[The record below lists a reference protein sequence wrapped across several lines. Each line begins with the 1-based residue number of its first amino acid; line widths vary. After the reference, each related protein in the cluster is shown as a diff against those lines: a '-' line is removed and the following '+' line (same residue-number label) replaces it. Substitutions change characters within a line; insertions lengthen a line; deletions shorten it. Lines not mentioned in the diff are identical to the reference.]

1 MGLKIETE
9 KITLNQWFEQW
20 MSLYMITRLKKTTI
34 SNYLNSYRRCEEY
47 IGYMKLKDIQMT
59 NIQYMINDLYKKG
72 YTISTIK
79 SSVSVIYSCL
89 EKAVTLRILFN
100 FEKGYIDVY
109 KTLNRTPIS
118 YDEHGNKLEEHYYTV
133 QITTPKKAASVRKV
147 PLLKVVADALESWRE
162 KQNADKRK
170 LKKKWGVN
178 NSLLKDYP
186 ELIFTTQYGNYYLS
200 TQAERECKR
209 ITSIMNRREEK
220 MH

>member
-109 KTLNRTPIS
+109 KTLNRTPIE
-118 YDEHGNKLEEHYYTV
+118 YDEHGNKLE
-133 QITTPKKAASVRKV
+133 
-147 PLLKVVADALESWRE
+147 
-162 KQNADKRK
+162 
-170 LKKKWGVN
+170 
-178 NSLLKDYP
+178 
-186 ELIFTTQYGNYYLS
+186 
-200 TQAERECKR
+200 
-209 ITSIMNRREEK
+209 
-220 MH
+220 